1 MDQLIIDELARQLID
16 AERARTPIEPLSGAY
31 PEMDVADAYRVQR
44 VQVRTRQAA
53 GESIVGWKVGLTSA
67 AMQQQ
72 LGVDQPD
79 YGPVLSGWYLA
90 DGSAIQRDTLIA
102 PRVEAEIGFVLK
114 APLAGPG
121 VTREDVLAATEAVTA
136 AIEVIDS
143 RIRDWKLTLV
153 DTVADMASSA
163 RVILGSTRISPA
175 DVDLKLVGVVL
186 ERDGEVEA
194 TGAGAAVLGDPA
206 MAVAW
211 AANTLGAL
219 GVVMAAGHI
228 VISGAVHASV
238 PAEAGQTFVA
248 RFDRLGSVTVRF
260 E

>member
-1 MDQLIIDELARQLID
+1 MDHANIDELAQQLMQ
-16 AERARTPIEPLSGAY
+16 AERSRIPIAPLSGAY
-31 PEMDVADAYRVQR
+31 PEMDVADAYRVQQ
-44 VQVRTRQAA
+44 VQVETRQAA

-90 DGSAIQRDTLIA
+90 DGSTIRRDHLIA

-163 RVILGSTRISPA
+163 RVILGRDRVSPA
-175 DVDLKLVGVVL
+175 DLDLKLVGAVL
-186 ERDGEVEA
+186 ERDGEVIE

-206 MAVAW
+206 LAVAW
-211 AANTLGAL
+211 AANTLGPL
-219 GVVMAAGHI
+219 GVVMEPGHI
-228 VISGAVHASV
+228 VIPGAMHASA
-238 PAEAGQTFVA
+238 PAAAGQSFVA
-248 RFDRLGSVTVRF
+248 RFDRLGSVSVRF